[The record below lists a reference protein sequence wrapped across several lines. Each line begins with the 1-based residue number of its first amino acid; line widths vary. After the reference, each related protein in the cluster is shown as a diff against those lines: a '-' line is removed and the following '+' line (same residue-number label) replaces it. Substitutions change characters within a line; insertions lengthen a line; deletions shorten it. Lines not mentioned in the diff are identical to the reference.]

1 MSNLFFIL
9 LPATLLCYTLGGIVA
24 AVCIRRPSQAVV
36 WGYALATLASCLGVV
51 TACLFLLY
59 PKPWRLLLFTA
70 VDPIGAR
77 FELLLDPLAAFFILI
92 ISLGGIL
99 TSIYAIGSSQED
111 LERHKNVGL
120 LTVGYNLFF
129 LTMFAVVLAN
139 NAYLFLVAWEGMSL
153 VSYFL
158 VSFEHEADHVRRA
171 GLLYLIVTHIGTA
184 CLLGAFLLFFSA
196 TGGHLSFDAFRE
208 GASGLNVW
216 SRNLI
221 FLLAVIGFGA
231 KAGLMP
237 MHFWLPRAHPVAPSH
252 ISALMSGVM
261 IKTALYGLVRISFDL
276 LSGVGLQA
284 TGYPS
289 ASLAFQ
295 RVIPPLWWGTLLLS
309 IGLISAVF
317 GVLYALMETDLKRLL
332 AFSSIENIGIICLG
346 LGAALL
352 FQALPFSFANELASL
367 ALFAAFFHL
376 LNHTLFKSTLFLGA
390 GAVLHATSTRN
401 LEQLGGLLKRMPWTG
416 LFFLIGSL
424 AIAGLPPFNGFV
436 SEWLT
441 CQTLLAVVASA
452 PDLWLKGL
460 GTLALGGLALTG
472 ALAATTFV
480 KAFGI
485 GFLAQPR
492 SEAAA
497 KAHEVH
503 WTMRLGMAGGAA
515 LTATVGLASGAVLTL
530 LTPALEQWTSAGST
544 HLFASSP
551 GWSLHISGTIS
562 TQASGNVFLPVLLLP
577 LFIASLG
584 WFIARWLGGQPRRDV
599 DESWACGVLLKPS
612 MAYTSIAFVKP
623 LRRVFQLVLQPYRE
637 TTVSYLVKPYFV
649 ERIEY
654 RSGIKSL
661 LASEV
666 VYALRRGIR
675 SLITLIRVVQ
685 NGSLRL
691 YLGYILVVL
700 VLVLL
705 FAR

>member
-1 MSNLFFIL
+1 MSNLFFVL

-24 AVCIRRPSQAVV
+24 AVCIQRPYQAVI
-36 WGYALATLASCLGVV
+36 WGYGLATLASCLGVV
-51 TACLFLLY
+51 TACLFLLH
-59 PKPWRLLLFTA
+59 PQPWRFLLFTA
-70 VDPIGAR
+70 IDPIGAR

-99 TSIYAIGSSQED
+99 ASIYAIGSSQED

-158 VSFEHEADHVRRA
+158 VSFNHEAEDVRRA
-171 GLLYLIVTHIGTA
+171 GLLYLIMTHVGTA

-196 TGGHLSFDAFRE
+196 TGEHLSFDAFRA

-221 FLLAVIGFGA
+221 FLLAVIGFGT

-237 MHFWLPRAHPVAPSH
+237 MHFWLPHAHPVAPSH

-289 ASLAFQ
+289 SGLAFQ

-309 IGLISAVF
+309 VGLISAVF

-332 AFSSIENIGIICLG
+332 AFSSIENMGIICLG

-352 FQALPFSFANELASL
+352 FQALPLPFANGGLASL

-416 LFFLIGSL
+416 LFFLVGSL

-441 CQTLLAVVASA
+441 YQTLLAVVASA

-503 WTMRLGMAGGAA
+503 WTMRLGMGGGAV
-515 LTATVGLASGAVLTL
+515 LTATVGVASGAILTL
-530 LTPALEQWTSAGST
+530 LTPTLEQWTGTGST
-544 HLFASSP
+544 QLLASYP
-551 GWSLHISGTIS
+551 GWSLHISGTILA
-562 TQASGNVFLPVLLLP
+562 QADGNLFLPVLLLP
-577 LFIASLG
+577 LGVASLG
-584 WFIARWLGGQPRRDV
+584 WLIVRWLVGPPQRDV
-599 DESWACGVLLKPS
+599 DESWACGVQLKPS

-637 TTVSYLVKPYFV
+637 TKVSYLVKPYFV

-661 LASEV
+661 LASGV
-666 VYALRRGIR
+666 IHALRRRIF
-675 SLITLIRVVQ
+675 SLASLIRVVQ

-700 VLVLL
+700 VLLLL
-705 FAR
+705 FA

>member
-1 MSNLFFIL
+1 MSTLSFVL
-9 LPATLLCYTLGGIVA
+9 LPATLIVA

-36 WGYALATLASCLGVV
+36 WGYALATLASCLGAV
-51 TACLFLLY
+51 TACLFLLH
-59 PKPWRLLLFTA
+59 PQPWRLLLLTA

-99 TSIYAIGSSQED
+99 TSIYAIDSSQED

-158 VSFEHEADHVRRA
+158 VSFNHEAEDVRRA
-171 GLLYLIVTHIGTA
+171 GLLYLIMTHVGTA

-196 TGGHLSFDAFRE
+196 TGEHLSFDAFRE
-208 GASGLNVW
+208 GASGLHVW

-221 FLLAVIGFGA
+221 FLLAVIGFGT

-289 ASLAFQ
+289 SSLAFQ

-309 IGLISAVF
+309 VGLISAVF

-332 AFSSIENIGIICLG
+332 AFSSIENMGIICLG

-352 FQALPFSFANELASL
+352 FQALSLPFANGLASL

-416 LFFLIGSL
+416 LCFLVGSL

-441 CQTLLAVVASA
+441 YQTLLAVVASV

-503 WTMRLGMAGGAA
+503 WTMRLGMAGGAVLA
-515 LTATVGLASGAVLTL
+515 ATVGVASGAVLTL
-530 LTPALEQWTSAGST
+530 LTPTLEQWTGAGST
-544 HLFASSP
+544 HLLVSSP
-551 GWSLHISGTIS
+551 GWSLHISGTIAA
-562 TQASGNVFLPVLLLP
+562 QADGNVFLPVLLLP
-577 LFIASLG
+577 LFVASLG
-584 WFIARWLGGQPRRDV
+584 WFIARWLGGPPRRDV
-599 DESWACGVLLKPS
+599 DESWACGVQLKPS

-637 TTVSYLVKPYFV
+637 TTVSYLVEPYFV
-649 ERIEY
+649 ERIDY
-654 RSGIKSL
+654 RSGITSL
-661 LASEV
+661 LASDMV
-666 VYALRRGIR
+666 RALRHGVF
-675 SLITLIRVVQ
+675 SLVALIRVVQ

-700 VLVLL
+700 VLLLL